1 MKHLTDT
8 YYIEKI
14 QAGETASFAVLLE
27 RYSQPVFSMII
38 KIIGN
43 REDAEE
49 LTQDVFLKAYRSL
62 QSFQGESR
70 FSTWLY
76 RIAYN
81 TAVSATRKKKHEWFP
96 VEETQLEGMTDEDT
110 GTESERINNEIRLA
124 WLEESLALLPPNDRA
139 LILLFYM
146 QEKSME
152 EIGYITGY
160 SIPNVKIKLHRT
172 RKKLFA
178 FMNDIKNKTHENA

>member
-1 MKHLTDT
+1 MERLTDT

-14 QAGETASFAVLLE
+14 QAGETDCFAVLLE
-27 RYSQPVFSMII
+27 RYSQPVFSLII

-49 LTQDVFLKAYRSL
+49 LTQDVFLKVFRSL
-62 QSFQGESR
+62 KSFQGESR

-81 TAVSATRKKKHEWFP
+81 TAISATRKKKQEWLP
-96 VEETQLEGMTDEDT
+96 IEEVQLKDTTEEYIEPEQINNETQLV
-110 GTESERINNEIRLA
+110 
-124 WLEESLALLPPNDRA
+124 WLEEAVKLLQPDDRA
-139 LILLFYM
+139 LILLFYI
-146 QEKSME
+146 QEKSIE
-152 EIGYITGY
+152 EIGFITGY
-160 SIPNVKIKLHRT
+160 SISNVKTKLHRT

-178 FMNDIKNKTHENA
+178 LINDIKKQK